1 MGPCRVAIPAR
12 TQEGRVVR
20 RTGRQ
25 RPSTRNGR
33 TTVSITCQ
41 TDGRA
46 HDVPDEQLAEA
57 QGRYLALCGHRVTVG
72 SLAEP
77 AGAPCPDCAA
87 L

>member
-1 MGPCRVAIPAR
+1 VH
-12 TQEGRVVR
+12 R
-20 RTGRQ
+20 RERQ
-25 RPSTRNGR
+25 RPSARDGR

-57 QGRYLALCGHRVTVG
+57 RGRYLALCGHWVTVG

-77 AGAPCPDCAA
+77 DGAPCAACAA